1 MVVLEGSAQPLGMFT
16 SQRDR
21 KDNREAEREQLR
33 LEKRHLRD
41 LRWAIERSS
50 IEASD
55 WADLLA
61 LQAEHGKE
69 GPLQLWREL
78 VPYWRDCQR
87 LNGGA
92 DIPAE
97 LFPQATGL
105 FPRGSAGDAPEIAAS
120 AASRAPANRQKPGKG
135 APRKRR
141 SDAGKAQPSRKRS
154 TTPVKQ

>member
-1 MVVLEGSAQPLGMFT
+1 MFT

-21 KDNREAEREQLR
+21 KDAREAEREQLR

-41 LRWAIERSS
+41 LRWAVERSS

-55 WADLLA
+55 WADLLT
-61 LQAEHGKE
+61 LQAAHGKE

-87 LNGGA
+87 INGGA

-105 FPRGSAGDAPEIAAS
+105 FPRTAEKAPA
-120 AASRAPANRQKPGKG
+120 APANRAKPGKG
-135 APRKRR
+135 APRKVR

-154 TTPVKQ
+154 TAPVNR